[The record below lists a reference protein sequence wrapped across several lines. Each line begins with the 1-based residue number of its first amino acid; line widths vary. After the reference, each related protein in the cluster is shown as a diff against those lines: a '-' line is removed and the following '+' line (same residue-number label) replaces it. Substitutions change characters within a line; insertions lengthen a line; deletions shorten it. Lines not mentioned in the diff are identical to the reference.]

1 MPTKT
6 RTAIFISGRGSNMM
20 ALVEAAKAP
29 DFPAEFVLVV
39 SNDPNAAGLAWAAE
53 RGIKT
58 VAVDHKPYG
67 KDREAH
73 ERAIDE
79 ALTAEGVEFICLAG
93 YLRVLTP
100 FLVDK
105 WAGKMINIHPALLPA
120 FKGLHTHE
128 RAIEAGATEH
138 GATVH
143 WVSSG
148 VDVRRD
154 HRPGARTGPGFRHR
168 RRLGRPRPGRR
179 AQALP
184 GGRAADT
191 LRKELKGAT
200 HGGVRN
206 YAPGRSRSTSRP
218 RCVGRPATRKIR
230 YHSTSLRA
238 ASSTSLS

>member
-1 MPTKT
+1 MSSKT

-20 ALVEAAKAP
+20 ALVEAAKAQ

-58 VAVDHKPYG
+58 LAVDHKPFG
-67 KDREAH
+67 KDRGAH
-73 ERAIDE
+73 ERAID
-79 ALTAEGVEFICLAG
+79 AAIDAEGVEFICLAG

-100 FLVDK
+100 FLVDR

-128 RAIEAGATEH
+128 RAIEAGAVEH

-148 VDVRRD
+148 VDE
-154 HRPGARTGPGFRHR
+154 GEII
-168 RRLGRPRPGRR
+168 
-179 AQALP
+179 AQARVPVLA
-184 GGRAADT
+184 GDTAEVLAARVLAEEHKLYPAA
-191 LRKELKGAT
+191 LRQVLAHKLA
-200 HGGVRN
+200 
-206 YAPGRSRSTSRP
+206 
-218 RCVGRPATRKIR
+218 
-230 YHSTSLRA
+230 
-238 ASSTSLS
+238 

>member
-1 MPTKT
+1 MTGKV
-6 RTAIFISGRGSNMM
+6 RAAIFISGRGSNMM
-20 ALVEAAKAP
+20 ALVEAAEAQ

-58 VAVDHKPYG
+58 VAVGHKPFG

-73 ERAIDE
+73 EHAINA
-79 ALTAEGVEFICLAG
+79 ALEAEGVEFICLAG

-105 WAGKMINIHPALLPA
+105 WAGKMINIHPALLPQ

-128 RAIEAGATEH
+128 RAIEAGVAEH

-148 VDVRRD
+148 VDE
-154 HRPGARTGPGFRHR
+154 GEII
-168 RRLGRPRPGRR
+168 
-179 AQALP
+179 AQARVPVLA
-184 GGRAADT
+184 GDTADT
-191 LRKELKGAT
+191 LAARVLAEEHKLYPAA
-200 HGGVRN
+200 VRQVL
-206 YAPGRSRSTSRP
+206 GD
-218 RCVGRPATRKIR
+218 
-230 YHSTSLRA
+230 
-238 ASSTSLS
+238 

>member
-1 MPTKT
+1 MKT

-39 SNDPNAAGLAWAAE
+39 SNDPNATGLAWAAS
-53 RGIKT
+53 RGVKT
-58 VAVDHKPYG
+58 VAVDHKPFG
-67 KDREAH
+67 KDRAAH

-79 ALTAEGVEFICLAG
+79 ALEAEGVEFICLAG

-105 WAGKMINIHPALLPA
+105 WAGKMINIHPALLPE

-148 VDVRRD
+148 VDE
-154 HRPGARTGPGFRHR
+154 GEII
-168 RRLGRPRPGRR
+168 
-179 AQALP
+179 AQARIPVLP
-184 GGRAADT
+184 GDTADVLAARV
-191 LRKELKGAT
+191 LVEEHKLYPAA
-200 HGGVRN
+200 VRQVL
-206 YAPGRSRSTSRP
+206 G
-218 RCVGRPATRKIR
+218 K
-230 YHSTSLRA
+230 
-238 ASSTSLS
+238 

>member
-1 MPTKT
+1 MSAKT

-20 ALVEAAKAP
+20 ALVEAAQAA

-39 SNDPNAAGLAWAAE
+39 SNDPTASGLAWAAA

-58 VAVDHKPYG
+58 VAVDHKAFG

-73 ERAIDE
+73 ERAIDQ
-79 ALTAEGVEFICLAG
+79 ALEAEGVEFICLAG

-148 VDVRRD
+148 VDE
-154 HRPGARTGPGFRHR
+154 GEIIN
-168 RRLGRPRPGRR
+168 
-179 AQALP
+179 QASVPVLP
-184 GGRAADT
+184 GDTADALAARVLT
-191 LRKELKGAT
+191 EEHKLYPAA
-200 HGGVRN
+200 VRQVL
-206 YAPGRSRSTSRP
+206 AGK
-218 RCVGRPATRKIR
+218 A
-230 YHSTSLRA
+230 
-238 ASSTSLS
+238 

>member
-1 MPTKT
+1 MSSKI

-20 ALVEAAKAP
+20 ALVEAAKAQ

-58 VAVDHKPYG
+58 LAVDHKPFG

-73 ERAIDE
+73 ERAID
-79 ALTAEGVEFICLAG
+79 AAIDAEGVEFICLAG

-100 FLVDK
+100 FLVDR

-128 RAIEAGATEH
+128 RAIEAGAVEH

-148 VDVRRD
+148 VDE
-154 HRPGARTGPGFRHR
+154 GEII
-168 RRLGRPRPGRR
+168 
-179 AQALP
+179 AQARVPVLA
-184 GGRAADT
+184 GDTAEVLAARVLAEEHKLYPAA
-191 LRKELKGAT
+191 LRQVLGT
-200 HGGVRN
+200 
-206 YAPGRSRSTSRP
+206 
-218 RCVGRPATRKIR
+218 
-230 YHSTSLRA
+230 
-238 ASSTSLS
+238 

>member
-1 MPTKT
+1 MPKV

-20 ALVEAAKAP
+20 ALVEAARAA

-39 SNDPNAAGLAWAAE
+39 SNDLNAAGLAWAAE

-58 VAVDHKPYG
+58 AAIDHKPFG

-73 ERAIDE
+73 ERAIDA
-79 ALTAEGVEFICLAG
+79 ALMAEGVEFICLAG

-105 WAGKMINIHPALLPA
+105 WAGRMINIHPALLPA

-128 RAIEAGATEH
+128 RAIEAGAAEH

-148 VDVRRD
+148 VDE
-154 HRPGARTGPGFRHR
+154 GEIIMQARVPV
-168 RRLGRPRPGRR
+168 
-179 AQALP
+179 LP
-184 GGRAADT
+184 GDTADALAARV
-191 LRKELKGAT
+191 LAEEHKLYPAAVRKVL
-200 HGGVRN
+200 GV
-206 YAPGRSRSTSRP
+206 
-218 RCVGRPATRKIR
+218 
-230 YHSTSLRA
+230 
-238 ASSTSLS
+238 

>member
-1 MPTKT
+1 MGRRKKSSMSSKI

-20 ALVEAAKAP
+20 ALVEAAKAQ

-58 VAVDHKPYG
+58 LAVDHKPFG

-73 ERAIDE
+73 ERAID
-79 ALTAEGVEFICLAG
+79 AAIDAEGVEFICLAG

-100 FLVDK
+100 FLVDR

-128 RAIEAGATEH
+128 RAIEAGAVEH

-148 VDVRRD
+148 VDE
-154 HRPGARTGPGFRHR
+154 GEII
-168 RRLGRPRPGRR
+168 
-179 AQALP
+179 AQARVPVLA
-184 GGRAADT
+184 GDTAEVLAARVLAEEHKLYPAA
-191 LRKELKGAT
+191 LRQVLGT
-200 HGGVRN
+200 
-206 YAPGRSRSTSRP
+206 
-218 RCVGRPATRKIR
+218 
-230 YHSTSLRA
+230 
-238 ASSTSLS
+238 